1 MLAQTLN
8 RSPRQRPVDLP
19 ELRVPVIG
27 ELPAR
32 RLRAMLMAGVEA
44 LGCRRVLE
52 RGGINLV
59 SELLRGQGEF
69 VEYEHY
75 PKDDVYDADSR
86 AQYYYHAHRGIRGEH
101 GHFHTFIRAPGWRG
115 PRASSS
121 EDSAKTDSPGHE
133 SAVTHLIA
141 ISMDAYGWPIGLF
154 ATNHWVTGG
163 LWRSAGDTI
172 DILPQ
177 FQIDHAYPSWPV
189 NRWLGAVFILFR
201 AHVEALLRHR
211 DQVIAAWAAAHP
223 GHDALE
229 DRSLEVTG
237 FLPIDVERTVR
248 TVRERLNTSD

>member
-1 MLAQTLN
+1 VN
-8 RSPRQRPVDLP
+8 RSGQLRPAPWPVDLP
-19 ELRVPVIG
+19 ELQVPAIG

-44 LGCRRVLE
+44 LECRRVLE

-59 SELLRGQGEF
+59 SEVLRGQGEF

-75 PKDDVYDADSR
+75 PKDDVYDPDSR
-86 AQYYYHAHRGIRGEH
+86 GQYYYHAHRGIRGEH
-101 GHFHTFIRAPGWRG
+101 GHFHTFIREPGAEEKQHS
-115 PRASSS
+115 PSDAATETESS
-121 EDSAKTDSPGHE
+121 G

-163 LWRSAGDTI
+163 KWRSADDTMS
-172 DILPQ
+172 ILPQ
-177 FQIDHAYPSWPV
+177 FRIDHAYPSWPV

-201 AHVEALLRHR
+201 AYIETLLRHR

-223 GHDALE
+223 ERDALE

-237 FLPIDVERTVR
+237 FLPIDVERMVR
-248 TVRERLNTSD
+248 AVRERLNIFD

>member
-1 MLAQTLN
+1 M
-8 RSPRQRPVDLP
+8 P
-19 ELRVPVIG
+19 ELRVPEIG

-44 LGCRRVLE
+44 LECRRVLE

-59 SELLRGQGEF
+59 SEVLRGQGEF

-75 PKDDVYDADSR
+75 PKDDVYDPDSR

-101 GHFHTFIRAPGWRG
+101 GHFHTFNREPGRQG
-115 PRASSS
+115 QRHSSS
-121 EDSAKTDSPGHE
+121 DEAAEAESPADG

-141 ISMDAYGWPIGLF
+141 ISMDAYGWPTGLF

-163 LWRSAGDTI
+163 KWRSADDTI
-172 DILPQ
+172 GILPQ
-177 FQIDHAYPSWPV
+177 FRVDHAYPSWPV

-223 GHDALE
+223 ERDVLE
-229 DRSLEVTG
+229 DRSLDITG
-237 FLPIDVERTVR
+237 FVSIDVERSVQ
-248 TVRERLNTSD
+248 TVRECLNMFD